1 MLDTLERVVF
11 LPGDTAD
18 QCLVNV
24 EFCDANGHRQTRTV
38 SLPDAM
44 ALRACLGASQERS
57 TREGMGAG
65 GLSIPASPAGEGG
78 VLFLTLAA
86 LSLASGAV
94 ADSRGPLPHDG
105 AVDRGCKLARH
116 VRLYRGRESLR
127 RFAEVPGNNLG
138 TRLPREAPCEHERR
152 PPSPDDPL
160 NALWPLTT

>member
-1 MLDTLERVVF
+1 MF

-86 LSLASGAV
+86 LSSHQAPSLTAGDHCRMTELLIGAV
-94 ADSRGPLPHDG
+94 SW
-105 AVDRGCKLARH
+105 LATFGFI
-116 VRLYRGRESLR
+116 VAAI
-127 RFAEVPGNNLG
+127 AEAF
-138 TRLPREAPCEHERR
+138 R
-152 PPSPDDPL
+152 
-160 NALWPLTT
+160 